1 LTAPTAGD
9 QLIRI
14 DGTLGST
21 QLNNNTYYVHVINTT
36 QIDLYNTPYLSG
48 IIDVNNPVVGTSSY
62 ISGGYIWVNESFVV
76 DSDWE
81 QNNVDRLWVTING
94 YRVPSSSLYLN
105 ANNNLSILV
114 TIISSDEIIITSMIS
129 SATPNE
135 LVYLQNVNK
144 NGTGSVY
151 RANTNTKT
159 WLVEPLFY
167 TDSTLYINDSTRVTD
182 TVIQNVTAPAAVN
195 GVISVGLNADK
206 NIISRVVVYN
216 NTTSGYV
223 DPSNYD
229 IVVIDLSPIL
239 EIYNDVTVGDSL
251 TITTLEGNLLYINGE
266 QIRYTI
272 VNPVLQAGSFKV
284 GRNYVIQ
291 TVGTT
296 NFIAIGAGSNTVGL
310 EFTATGIG
318 SGTGTAVALNAI
330 SGLQRGTNGT
340 GELAYIPE
348 YSEVFGILSTNLLP
362 SVNYN
367 LTWNSNVYNVTE
379 GDPLQISETVAA
391 YFLNT
396 DVS

>member
-1 LTAPTAGD
+1 LVP
-9 QLIRI
+9 
-14 DGTLGST
+14 
-21 QLNNNTYYVHVINTT
+21 
-36 QIDLYNTPYLSG
+36 
-48 IIDVNNPVVGTSSY
+48 IIT
-62 ISGGYIWVNESFVV
+62 
-76 DSDWE
+76 
-81 QNNVDRLWVTING
+81 
-94 YRVPSSSLYLN
+94 
-105 ANNNLSILV
+105 
-114 TIISSDEIIITSMIS
+114 SDEIIITSMIS

-144 NGTGSVY
+144 NSVGSVY

-195 GVISVGLNADK
+195 GVISVGLTADK
-206 NIISRVVVYN
+206 NIISSVVVYN
-216 NTTSGYV
+216 NTTSSYV
-223 DPSNYD
+223 ASINYD

-239 EIYNDVTVGDSL
+239 EIYDDVTAGDSL

-272 VNPVLQAGSFKV
+272 VNPVLQAGSFKI

-296 NFIAIGAGSNTVGL
+296 DFTAIGAGSNTVGL
-310 EFTATGIG
+310 EFTATDIG

-348 YSEVFGILSTNLLP
+348 YSEVFGILSSNLLP

-367 LTWNSNVYNVTE
+367 LTWNSDVYNVTE

>member
-1 LTAPTAGD
+1 M
-9 QLIRI
+9 
-14 DGTLGST
+14 
-21 QLNNNTYYVHVINTT
+21 
-36 QIDLYNTPYLSG
+36 
-48 IIDVNNPVVGTSSY
+48 
-62 ISGGYIWVNESFVV
+62 
-76 DSDWE
+76 
-81 QNNVDRLWVTING
+81 
-94 YRVPSSSLYLN
+94 YLN
-105 ANNNLSILV
+105 ADNNLSILASIDPV
-114 TIISSDEIIITSMIS
+114 TDSITITSMIP

-144 NGTGSVY
+144 NSTESVY

-167 TDSTLYINDSTRVTD
+167 TDLTLYINDSTRVTD
-182 TVIQNVTAPAAVN
+182 TIIQNVIAPAEVN
-195 GVISVGLNADK
+195 DIISIGLTADK
-206 NIISRVVVYN
+206 NIISSVIVYN
-216 NTTSGYV
+216 NTTSSYV
-223 DPSNYD
+223 DATNYD

-266 QIRYTI
+266 QIKYTT
-272 VNPVLQAGSFKV
+272 VNPILQAGTFKV
-284 GRNYVIQ
+284 GRNYIIQ
-291 TVGTT
+291 SVGTT
-296 NFIAIGAGSNTVGL
+296 DFTAIGASSNTPEL

-348 YSEVFGILSTNLLP
+348 YSEVFGILSSNLLP

-367 LTWNSNVYNVTE
+367 LTWNSNVYDVTD